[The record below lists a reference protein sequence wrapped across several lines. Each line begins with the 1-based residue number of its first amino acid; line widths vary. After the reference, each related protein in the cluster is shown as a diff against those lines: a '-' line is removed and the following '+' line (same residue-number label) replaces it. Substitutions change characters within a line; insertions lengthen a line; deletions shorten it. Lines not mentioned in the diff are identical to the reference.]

1 MIEKPPDQKEPEPPK
16 KKIFH
21 GARLKKEE
29 KDEIEKMKVQP

>member
-1 MIEKPPDQKEPEPPK
+1 MTEGPPEQKESEPLK

-29 KDEIEKMKVQP
+29 KDGIEKMKVQP

>member
-1 MIEKPPDQKEPEPPK
+1 MTEKLPDQKESEPPK

-29 KDEIEKMKVQP
+29 KDEIEKVKAQP